1 LFFCAIR
8 LLRHRKNVKRHRIT
22 RNDLNRIGISNDG
35 HLCCRYYIY
44 NDIFCYPIYVNA
56 YSASTKSPSINNI
69 IKITGFN
76 CVQLSQ
82 ANQLLTKH
90 MPMLGL
96 GSIVDFHNKVSAL
109 ALYFTCL
116 NENGYSRYDMLMM
129 ISIGAESLKGLS
141 IESLR
146 RWRVGEMSSSVTV
159 GENPLCIPLRY
170 TTYIADAQKCS
181 QKVVP

>member
-1 LFFCAIR
+1 MMVTYVVDI
-8 LLRHRKNVKRHRIT
+8 
-22 RNDLNRIGISNDG
+22 ISIMTSSVI
-35 HLCCRYYIY
+35 LS
-44 NDIFCYPIYVNA
+44 YVNA

-170 TTYIADAQKCS
+170 TTYRADAQKCS
-181 QKVVP
+181 QRWSQRTCFVKMRIVSPRDGFSCESLVDTRE